1 MNVRQLLAVVAMM
14 IASSAFAQKSTTWV
28 VPDAGFKSS
37 MTRAEVRN
45 ELRTGDRRAWHRR
58 DGEDPIYAAGPQNQ
72 TRKDIRAEVARTAH
86 ARHVAKPDALYF
98 GD

>member
-1 MNVRQLLAVVAMM
+1 MSLEKEMDVKQLLAAVAMM

-45 ELRTGDRRAWHRR
+45 EQIGRA
-58 DGEDPIYAAGPQNQ
+58 
-72 TRKDIRAEVARTAH
+72 
-86 ARHVAKPDALYF
+86 HV
-98 GD
+98 